1 MSLHAMTLNDDL
13 NRVGR
18 VYAAA
23 LERDPEERNEYLDR
37 ACVGDPELRAKVADL
52 IARHTGDFSETIP
65 FDTVASSPTNPRPDA
80 GEGRIIGPYIV
91 RRELGR
97 GGMGA
102 PEEWESR
109 RFAHH

>member
-1 MSLHAMTLNDDL
+1 MTLNDDL
-13 NRVGR
+13 NRVRR

-52 IARHTGDFSETIP
+52 IARHTGDFSETMP

-80 GEGRIIGPYIV
+80 GEGRIIDPYYRPTRAGT
-91 RRELGR
+91 RRDGR
-97 GGMGA
+97 
-102 PEEWESR
+102 S
-109 RFAHH
+109 